1 MRRFSFGAMALA
13 ACVLLFSP
21 AGRAAAISGEL
32 WIDRPAVALNPTL
45 SNVAALG
52 APDATFTAAD
62 INFDSDIDGFTL
74 GGFLRHTTFN
84 DPGIA
89 GRDLYSI
96 IMRLSGVLALR
107 AGDNSFIIRHDDGVQ
122 LFVNGFGLVVDDA
135 VPTPAIGMVFSL
147 VAPAA
152 GDYPFQLSYANCCA
166 PPAVLVLR
174 GNTRINT
181 VPEPASLALLGGG
194 LAVFGAA
201 IARRREI

>member
-1 MRRFSFGAMALA
+1 MRRFGFGGIALA

-21 AGRAAAISGEL
+21 GRAAAISGEL
-32 WIDRPAVALNPTL
+32 WIDRPVVALNPTL

-52 APDATFTAAD
+52 APDATFITSD

-84 DPGIA
+84 DPAIA

-96 IMRLSGVLALR
+96 VMRLTGVLTLH

-135 VPTPAIGMVFSL
+135 VPTPAVGMVFSL
-147 VAPAA
+147 DAPAA

-174 GNTRINT
+174 VNTPVNT

-201 IARRREI
+201 IVRRRREI